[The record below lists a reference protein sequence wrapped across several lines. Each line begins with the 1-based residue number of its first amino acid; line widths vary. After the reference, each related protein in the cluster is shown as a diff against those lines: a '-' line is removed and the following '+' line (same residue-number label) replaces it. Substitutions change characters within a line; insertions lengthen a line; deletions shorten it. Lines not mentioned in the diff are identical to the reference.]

1 MAPTICSVAL
11 MASRNANIKMGIK
24 VLNPFVDVP
33 VDSELLGSA
42 LSQSFLEAK
51 AAKPPHF
58 LHRLSALA
66 AYCVQMLERGLSGKG
81 AYYLRIVIA
90 SGMAAIGLLALVAC
104 ATTTPPPSRQV
115 DPAFART
122 VVTYAPPV
130 SPGTIIVDPGSHF
143 LYLVQG
149 DGQATRYGVGVGGEG
164 FGWSGSATIHS
175 KQEWPDWYPPVEMLE
190 RKPEL
195 AGQQG
200 YALPDPRHQRAV
212 DHRSERIIRLHPHD
226 QRRRHRPLQSHPNRR
241 EGRGSQDCRSDCLA
255 AAVAC

>member
-1 MAPTICSVAL
+1 V
-11 MASRNANIKMGIK
+11 
-24 VLNPFVDVP
+24 
-33 VDSELLGSA
+33 
-42 LSQSFLEAK
+42 
-51 AAKPPHF
+51 
-58 LHRLSALA
+58 
-66 AYCVQMLERGLSGKG
+66 SGKG

-195 AGQQG
+195 REHMTQ
-200 YALPDPRHQRAV
+200 
-212 DHRSERIIRLHPHD
+212 
-226 QRRRHRPLQSHPNRR
+226 LQS
-241 EGRGSQDCRSDCLA
+241 GLGMRGGPENPLGARALYLWQGNKDTLYRIHGTNEPWTIGQNVSSGCASAWPRS
-255 AAVAC
+255 

>member
-1 MAPTICSVAL
+1 M
-11 MASRNANIKMGIK
+11 
-24 VLNPFVDVP
+24 
-33 VDSELLGSA
+33 
-42 LSQSFLEAK
+42 
-51 AAKPPHF
+51 
-58 LHRLSALA
+58 
-66 AYCVQMLERGLSGKG
+66 SGKG

-130 SPGTIIVDPGSHF
+130 SPGTIIVDRGSHF

-195 AGQQG
+195 REHMTQLQSGLGMRGGPENPLGAR
-200 YALPDPRHQRAV
+200 ALYLADSSSQ
-212 DHRSERIIRLHPHD
+212 RII
-226 QRRRHRPLQSHPNRR
+226 
-241 EGRGSQDCRSDCLA
+241 E
-255 AAVAC
+255 